1 MEKTM
6 QWWDEADD
14 LWFALRLR
22 LLPFSGLG
30 AGMRRTLVP
39 VCIALF
45 LLLPVA
51 QAA

>member
-1 MEKTM
+1 MERTM

-22 LLPFSGLG
+22 LLPL
-30 AGMRRTLVP
+30 AGMTAGLRRSFVP
-39 VCIALF
+39 LCIGLF
-45 LLLPVA
+45 LLLPAA